1 MPCKQALLSWGVVVE
16 RRFGDVVK
24 FSAFSRVSWPAG
36 ALGKL
41 SSSVT
46 DVLRGWGHSIAASHL
61 TDLEFRMSPVLTGIG
76 YFQIF
81 ALVL

>member
-1 MPCKQALLSWGVVVE
+1 MVVE

-24 FSAFSRVSWPAG
+24 FAAFSRVSWPVG
-36 ALGKL
+36 ALGEL
-41 SSSVT
+41 SASVT
-46 DVLRGWGHSIAASHL
+46 DVLRGWGHSIAVSHL
-61 TDLEFRMSPVLTGIG
+61 TDLEFRMSPMLAGIG

>member
-1 MPCKQALLSWGVVVE
+1 MPCKQALLNWGVVVE

-24 FSAFSRVSWPAG
+24 FTAFSRVSWPAG

-46 DVLRGWGHSIAASHL
+46 DVSCGWGHLIAASHL
-61 TDLEFRMSPVLTGIG
+61 TNLGFWMSPVLAGIG